1 MVAGRRWLPA
11 LLAPSA
17 LRARPEWMKSDVM
30 PPRDRHYLFVRRWVD
45 RKLSHSRRYVQ
56 EEAGWPALLPILPLV
71 ALRSTNGWAWG
82 VAASISAVWLGFV
95 AWRAIRLIRA
105 GNIKSD
111 RFYDVKG
118 KFDLPPEYAATASI
132 LAHQKR
138 GRLGQKR

>member
-1 MVAGRRWLPA
+1 MASKPS
-11 LLAPSA
+11 APSG
-17 LRARPEWMKSDVM
+17 RPAS
-30 PPRDRHYLFVRRWVD
+30 
-45 RKLSHSRRYVQ
+45 
-56 EEAGWPALLPILPLV
+56 
-71 ALRSTNGWAWG
+71 STI
-82 VAASISAVWLGFV
+82 AASISAVWLGFV